1 MKRLN
6 RKKAT
11 GVLALFLCTTVFA
24 ACGGRD
30 ASYTDNAKEQYTA
43 TAPAEAEESVDYE
56 GFTEEAIASE
66 AGSVAALPKP
76 EVETDKLIYS
86 GNLRLQTLEYEQTR
100 KSIHAKIEAAGGFVQ
115 WENEYD
121 NNDSWYYASS
131 SRATKNTE
139 IQARIPSEKF
149 SSFIEDMEGE
159 GRVMSREVSVE
170 NITQT
175 YRETEAT
182 VKAYEIERDR
192 LLEMMDKAE
201 TIEDMIAVEAR
212 LSEVEAEL
220 SRHKTS
226 LSSMD
231 RDVNYSTVTIW
242 IEEVRVYTE
251 EIDDSTLVSRL
262 KETARSSWRGFLRFL
277 EGLLHLFIRLLP
289 FLVLGALL
297 FVLVRVL
304 DKKFGGKH
312 QQKRMERKQRRAE
325 AKEWKRRQKQ
335 MRKGQMPPQE
345 MNGLVPPQE
354 MNRPVS
360 PLEKETKDK

>member
-1 MKRLN
+1 
-6 RKKAT
+6 
-11 GVLALFLCTTVFA
+11 
-24 ACGGRD
+24 
-30 ASYTDNAKEQYTA
+30 
-43 TAPAEAEESVDYE
+43 
-56 GFTEEAIASE
+56 
-66 AGSVAALPKP
+66 
-76 EVETDKLIYS
+76 
-86 GNLRLQTLEYEQTR
+86 
-100 KSIHAKIEAAGGFVQ
+100 
-115 WENEYD
+115 
-121 NNDSWYYASS
+121 
-131 SRATKNTE
+131 
-139 IQARIPSEKF
+139 
-149 SSFIEDMEGE
+149 
-159 GRVMSREVSVE
+159 MSREVSVE

-262 KETARSSWRGFLRFL
+262 EETARSSWRGFLRFL

-345 MNGLVPPQE
+345 MNGPVPPQ
-354 MNRPVS
+354 
-360 PLEKETKDK
+360 EKETKDK